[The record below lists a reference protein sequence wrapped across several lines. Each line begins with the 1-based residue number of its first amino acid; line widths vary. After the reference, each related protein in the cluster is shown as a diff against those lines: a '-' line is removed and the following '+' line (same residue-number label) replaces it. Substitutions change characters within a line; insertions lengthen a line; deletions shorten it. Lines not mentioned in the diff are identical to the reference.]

1 MTSEKVMP
9 TLIVLALFLAGCAG
23 SGRGADPLVSP
34 YAEAR
39 VWAVAP
45 FRNESGTLHADGV
58 RMAEHVARQ
67 LENAFHIDVVPVN
80 RSLAAMEALGMYGV
94 TTPADA
100 RQLLATLGVD
110 ALVIGTISSYDP
122 YDPPKLGAAMELYT
136 SPRYDAITAVDPR
149 GLTSAATPGE
159 PPRQTVPKVKQPA
172 STVSVYLDAADPDV
186 RRKLQ
191 RYASGRRKDS
201 DDPLAFI
208 RPDEESWH
216 VYRISMDLYS
226 EFVAY
231 VMSWR
236 LMKAETDRLTPPP
249 APKNTPQHAP

>member
-9 TLIVLALFLAGCAG
+9 TLIALVIFITGCSG

-45 FRNESGTLHADGV
+45 FRNESGSLHADGV

-67 LENAFHIDVVPVN
+67 LENAFNIDVVPVN
-80 RSLAAMEALGMYGV
+80 RSLAAMEALEMPGIASSG
-94 TTPADA
+94 DA
-100 RQLLATLGVD
+100 RRLLATLGVD
-110 ALVIGTISSYDP
+110 ALVVGTISSYDP

-159 PPRQTVPKVKQPA
+159 TPRRTTPQVKQPA

-249 APKNTPQHAP
+249 AQKNAPQHAP